1 MSCFSCG
8 CSTVFSMCRGVLR
21 DYSPTC
27 NSSRSPSTARRGF
40 ARQTAAEDGAS
51 TMGFFQLG
59 MRLKEA
65 IVKVQ
70 MYSAEYD
77 GGRVRAGQRWLQSE
91 MDV

>member
-1 MSCFSCG
+1 MAALLYFPCAEVSSE
-8 CSTVFSMCRGVLR
+8 TTRL
-21 DYSPTC
+21 PTC
-27 NSSRSPSTARRGF
+27 NSSRSPSTARRGL